1 MGIMAGWS
9 GKDNIIMP
17 VQKYWGTIYA
27 YIYRENVKVSQ
38 ILSKEDE
45 TKITQRLSFV

>member
-27 YIYRENVKVSQ
+27 YMYRENVKISQVLSKDETKTITQ
-38 ILSKEDE
+38 ILS
-45 TKITQRLSFV
+45 FV